1 LGLTMLVFLLFGVS
15 QSTYQPWGDR
25 AQQGG
30 GSKTLPPYQKAI
42 APPVTPNLFTQ
53 AHDCSVVDWSKAAKK
68 ESPEEVGMSGVY
80 DVLRPLNF
88 KLALPPPTQSWLS
101 KIIKTSGSPPEH
113 GGMWAPIETL
123 VFLHVLTL
131 PAVRLHSTTVVDVG
145 VNLGYFSQLA
155 LALGYETV
163 GFEPQERTLPYLSRT
178 ASYQHSSQA
187 SWHLF
192 HCALGGGR
200 GKVAMSLTEKWEMS
214 QVDYV
219 GEKRTPTPTEDHG
232 SHGPEGTTGV
242 VPMVLLSDILPSGT
256 PIALL
261 KVDVEGFEANVL
273 GGARE
278 LLASVRNVVIEIKS
292 TDDRRALIKTMGE
305 AGFKCRNYAETYV
318 REEDKGKE
326 DVTGTF
332 IDTKGKSR
340 EDITA
345 RLNKA
350 LLPCTEHGPE
360 DFWFSKGDFPQHGR
374 VDGPG
379 GG

>member
-1 LGLTMLVFLLFGVS
+1 MAFLLFFMS
-15 QSTYQPWGDR
+15 QSTYQPWGDKV
-25 AQQGG
+25 G
-30 GSKTLPPYQKAI
+30 GSKAPPPYQNAVT
-42 APPVTPNLFTQ
+42 PPVTPGLFTQ
-53 AHDCSVVDWSKAAKK
+53 AHDCSVLDWSKVARK
-68 ESPEEVGMSGVY
+68 ESPEEVGVSGVY
-80 DVLRPLNF
+80 DVLRPLHF
-88 KLALPPPTQSWLS
+88 LLALPPPTQSWLS
-101 KIIKTSGSPPEH
+101 KIIKTSATPEH

-131 PAVRLHSTTVVDVG
+131 PAVKAHSTTVVDVG
-145 VNLGYFSQLA
+145 VNLGYFSQLS
-155 LALGYETV
+155 LALGYEVV
-163 GFEPQERTLPYLSRT
+163 GFEPQERTLPYMART
-178 ASYQHSSQA
+178 AAFQHVSQP

-200 GKVAMSLTEKWEMS
+200 GKIAMSLTDKWELS

-232 SHGPEGTTGV
+232 AHGPEGTTGV
-242 VPMVLLSDILPSGT
+242 VPMVLLSDILPPGT

-292 TDDRRALIKTMGE
+292 TDDRRALIKTMTE

-326 DVTGTF
+326 DVQGTF

-340 EDITA
+340 EDITV

-360 DFWFSKGDFPQHGR
+360 DFWFSKGDFPAHGK

-379 GG
+379 GRV